1 MKKKFGGLNT
11 LSGSLALPDDDSP
24 SLLNVDFD
32 ISGSVK
38 KRKGT
43 ITIFKDS
50 ATLNPVFASR
60 FVTLLG
66 QEFIVSKYDLNLRV
80 LDLVDDKSAVIWSK
94 ANVFRDVTLLPFSV
108 PLDNNINLLL
118 CEKHAPIQ
126 VRFQELRQVVTT
138 AGTSIALDVGVE
150 WVNTY
155 VDTVVYV
162 NGKRVT
168 ASLAYSSGVLTLSS
182 VTLSVGDTVYICTFS
197 WQWWAEA
204 LIWYGDSFYQRVS
217 RFGASDE
224 DKHVQIPNSIAS
236 DEIPDSS
243 NFGIFAFR
251 SDTYGENYVL
261 KTNNQPQISL
271 EYSFS
276 DGSSY
281 TPSVKSF
288 TNPSKFFITFGDIT
302 NVNERTFTDKDI
314 TGNQIKILK
323 HKLKSFDI
331 ISLRNTEG
339 DSPVGT
345 TDGTFYYVKYIT
357 DDIIELYTDALLT
370 TIVTLGARNSK
381 SFTDVAVDYGA
392 NFIAITAHGFS
403 NGQPVR
409 LTSTGVPPIPTSE
422 NSTYYAKS
430 LTVNAVELYFDA
442 NLRKKVLFV
451 NRVELFFNSTN
462 VSGDTL
468 LIAQHNL
475 FDSDPV
481 RFRTANG
488 TLPGTINNT
497 SVFYVG
503 VLTANAIK
511 IYSDA
516 ALTTVVPNYT
526 GLTGDVFLY
535 LDGGTHQVIA
545 DGLTTTVE
553 RVAYDAVS
561 FIRLRQLRFN
571 NDTGVLN
578 SNLNVFVGDQLATRN
593 TTLSASGVSPSYYTH
608 TTETLT
614 PYTLSAIK
622 QKFVSFTAET
632 PIGVPKDTFIT
643 LVNTETKWCGSAALN
658 TKYAF
663 NNGSY
668 VPAYGL
674 GDYADYDSGE
684 FPTFGSLY
692 QSRLCLGGI
701 GALVIVSG
709 VYDKLVKDEPYR
721 YFQITD
727 DLSNPTLDPFSIRIP
742 FPQAD
747 TVRAMRQ
754 WQQFLFIFTR
764 SSVFKTTLDSNNLF
778 SANVP
783 NLTLTANIGCISRE
797 GVDITENT
805 MYFISDGGVYDM
817 SVVLQNE
824 YRASEVSVPIRNIL
838 QDFTSN
844 AKICYD
850 SFNNKLY
857 VYDGRLLV
865 FFTDVR
871 VWSEYKAALSWDITS
886 LVAWR
891 NATLFCCK
899 TLCDFQILKTEYS
912 KYIDFAKKFTS
923 GEVYVQ
929 PCVVSLTTYAGVSVY
944 RVPIVMSPILSE
956 QDLHVVQNG
965 ERLIFGTGWFKVS
978 ESEIHITNPE
988 NGIITIYYKLKDSFN
1003 GAVLFKDE
1011 VEFSLDSVA
1020 LGLVSTS
1027 NICEYSPYNGD
1038 TVPEDDPSYTY
1049 SGDDGFG
1056 NVITGSDAGLPFI
1069 YLPRSAAALASDVR
1083 AFVNLSVNYFDGT
1096 SYSVPLSANAN
1107 YASFVASGVSADIDD
1122 ALFTDGFTTV
1132 RVKSNSTDKTIPKGG
1147 FTVEMILTKRT
1158 TGNATAQIE
1167 LWSKTPIIP
1176 LSRVSLFVGADLSGH
1191 FANTSDPSLVFTL
1204 AGGNAADRTVSGVLQ
1219 PNGLYSTLAAVST
1232 QAALGALDAA
1242 YYVKNLY
1249 VPVTVNVKPNIV
1261 YIGGVLQP

>member
-11 LSGSLALPDDDSP
+11 LSGSLALPEDDSP

-80 LDLVDDKSAVIWSK
+80 LDLVDERSTVVWSK
-94 ANVFRDVTLLPFSV
+94 ENVFRDVTLLPFSI
-108 PLDNNINLLL
+108 PLDNNVNLLL
-118 CEKHAPIQ
+118 CEKHAPVQ
-126 VRFQELRQVVTT
+126 VRFQELRQVVTI
-138 AGTSIALDVGVE
+138 AGASIALNVGVE

-162 NGKRVT
+162 NSKRVT
-168 ASLAYSSGVLTLSS
+168 ASLSYSGGVLTLSS
-182 VTLSVGDTVYICTFS
+182 LTLSVGDVVYICTFS

-204 LIWYGDSFYQRVS
+204 LIWYGDIFYQRVS

-261 KTNNQPQISL
+261 KTDNQPQISL

-345 TDGTFYYVKYIT
+345 TDGTSYYVKYIT

-392 NFIAITAHGFS
+392 NFLAITAHGFS
-403 NGQPVR
+403 SGQPVR
-409 LTSTGVPPIPTSE
+409 LTSTGTPPIPTSE

-451 NRVELFFNSTN
+451 NRVELFFNSSN
-462 VSGDTL
+462 VSGDIL

-488 TLPGTINNT
+488 VLPGTINSTN
-497 SVFYVG
+497 VFYVR
-503 VLTANAIK
+503 VLTAGAIK
-511 IYSDA
+511 IYTDA

-535 LDGGTHQVIA
+535 IDGGTHQLVA

-553 RVAYDAVS
+553 RMAYDSVS

-593 TTLSASGVSPSYYTH
+593 TTLSASLSSPSYYTH

-614 PYTLSAIK
+614 PYTLSALK
-622 QKFVSFTAET
+622 QKFVSFTSET

-643 LVNTETKWCGSAALN
+643 LVNTERKWCGSAALN
-658 TKYAF
+658 TKDAF

-668 VPAYGL
+668 VPAFGF
-674 GDYADYDSGE
+674 GDYADYDAGV
-684 FPTFGSLY
+684 FPTFGALY
-692 QSRLCLGGI
+692 QSRLCLGGV
-701 GALVIVSG
+701 GALVLVSG
-709 VYDKLVKDEPYR
+709 VYDKLVKDAPYR

-727 DLSNPTLDPFSIRIP
+727 DLSNPTLDPFNMRVP

-747 TVRAMRQ
+747 AVRAMRQ
-754 WQQFLFIFTR
+754 WQQYLFIFTR
-764 SSVFKTTLDSNNLF
+764 YSTFKTTLDSNNLF

-783 NLTLTANIGCISRE
+783 NLSLTANIGCISRE

-805 MYFISDGGVYDM
+805 MYFLSDSGVYDM
-817 SVVLQNE
+817 GVVLQNE
-824 YRASEVSVPIRNIL
+824 YRASEVSVPIRNVL
-838 QDFTSN
+838 QEFTSN
-844 AKICYD
+844 SKLSYD
-850 SFNNKLY
+850 TFNNKLY

-865 FFTDVR
+865 FFTDAR
-871 VWSEYKAALSWDITS
+871 VWSEYRAVLPWDITS
-886 LVAWR
+886 FIPWSDSMLM
-891 NATLFCCK
+891 CCK
-899 TLCDFQILKTEYS
+899 TLCDFQMIKTEFER
-912 KYIDFAKKFTS
+912 YIDFAKEFTS

-929 PCVVSLTTYAGVSVY
+929 PCIVTIPSYSGVDIYDSPVVLTPMTT
-944 RVPIVMSPILSE
+944 E
-956 QDLHVVQNG
+956 QDVHILQNSV
-965 ERLIFGTGWFKVS
+965 RLEFGVDWVKLPNNK
-978 ESEIHITNPE
+978 IRITNPVD
-988 NGIITIYYKLKDSFN
+988 GDIRILYRLKDTFN
-1003 GAVLFKDE
+1003 GAVLFKDNE
-1011 VEFSLDSVA
+1011 EFSLNGAS
-1020 LGLVSTS
+1020 LGLVSAS
-1027 NICEYSPYNGD
+1027 NVCTRSPYNG
-1038 TVPEDDPSYTY
+1038 
-1049 SGDDGFG
+1049 G
-1056 NVITGSDAGLPFI
+1056 TGGGGANDNTNPDVGLPDI
-1069 YLPRSAAALASDVR
+1069 YLPRDVESLASDVR
-1083 AFVNLSVNYFDGT
+1083 AFLSFTVTYTDATVF
-1096 SYSVPLSANAN
+1096 SRAYSDTPG
-1107 YASFVASGVSADIDD
+1107 YAAFVATGVSSAIEEVTFTDSITTVSMVSGVSDNTLPNGSFRVSSFILDTAI
-1122 ALFTDGFTTV
+1122 TDNATTV
-1132 RVKSNSTDKTIPKGG
+1132 FV
-1147 FTVEMILTKRT
+1147 TV
-1158 TGNATAQIE
+1158 E
-1167 LWSKTPIIP
+1167 LWSKTADIP
-1176 LSRVSLFVGADLSGH
+1176 LSRLSLFFGADLNGVY
-1191 FANTSDPSLVFTL
+1191 ANTADPTQGQILV
-1204 AGGNAADRTVSGVLQ
+1204 GGNPADRSTTGVLQ
-1219 PNGLYSTLAAVST
+1219 PNGLYRATASVGS
-1232 QAALGALDAA
+1232 QFALGVGNSQYHVSSLWSP
-1242 YYVKNLY
+1242 KR
-1249 VPVTVNVKPNIV
+1249 VPIAPNIE
-1261 YIGGVLQP
+1261 YLGGVLVP

>member
-11 LSGSLALPDDDSP
+11 LSGSLALPEDDSP

-43 ITIFKDS
+43 VTVFKDT

-403 NGQPVR
+403 SGQPVR

-497 SVFYVG
+497 SVFYVR
-503 VLTANAIK
+503 VLTAGAIK
-511 IYSDA
+511 IYTDA
-516 ALTTVVPNYT
+516 ALTTLVPNYT

-535 LDGGTHQVIA
+535 VDGGTHQLVA
-545 DGLTTTVE
+545 DGLTTTAE
-553 RVAYDAVS
+553 RVAYDSVS

-578 SNLNVFVGDQLATRN
+578 SNLNVFVGEQLATRN
-593 TTLSASGVSPSYYTH
+593 TTLSASISSPSYYTH

-614 PYTLSAIK
+614 PYTLTALK

-643 LVNTETKWCGSAALN
+643 LVNTERKWCGSAALN

-674 GDYADYDSGE
+674 GDYANYDAGE

-727 DLSNPTLDPFSIRIP
+727 DLSNPTLDPFSIRVP
-742 FPQAD
+742 FPQSD
-747 TVRAMRQ
+747 TVRAMKQ
-754 WQQFLFIFTR
+754 WQQYLFIFTR
-764 SSVFKTTLDSNNLF
+764 SSTFKTTLDGNNLF
-778 SANVP
+778 STNVP
-783 NLTLTANIGCISRE
+783 NLSLTANIGCISRE
-797 GVDITENT
+797 GVDITEST
-805 MYFISDGGVYDM
+805 MYFLSDSGVYDM
-817 SVVLQNE
+817 GVMLQNE
-824 YRASEVSVPIRNIL
+824 YRASEVSVPIRNVL
-838 QDFTSN
+838 QEFTSN
-844 AKICYD
+844 AKLSYD
-850 SFNNKLY
+850 TFNNKLY

-865 FFTDVR
+865 FFTDAR
-871 VWSEYKAALSWDITS
+871 VWGEYRAVLPWDITS
-886 LVAWR
+886 FIPWSDSMLM
-891 NATLFCCK
+891 CCR
-899 TLCDFQILKTEYS
+899 TLCDFQMIKTEFER
-912 KYIDFAKKFTS
+912 YIDFAKEFTS

-929 PCVVSLTTYAGVSVY
+929 PCIVTIPSYSGVNVYDSPVVLTPMIT
-944 RVPIVMSPILSE
+944 E
-956 QDLHVVQNG
+956 QDVHVLQNSV
-965 ERLIFGTGWFKVS
+965 RLEFGVDWVKLPDNK
-978 ESEIHITNPE
+978 IQITNPVD
-988 NGIITIYYKLKDSFN
+988 GDIRILYRLKDTFN
-1003 GAVLFKDE
+1003 GAVLFKDNE
-1011 VEFSLDSVA
+1011 EFSLNGAS
-1020 LGLVSTS
+1020 LGLVSASNVCTS
-1027 NICEYSPYNGD
+1027 TPYNG
-1038 TVPEDDPSYTY
+1038 
-1049 SGDDGFG
+1049 G
-1056 NVITGSDAGLPFI
+1056 TGGGGANDNTNPDVGLPDI
-1069 YLPRSAAALASDVR
+1069 YLPRSAASLASDVR
-1083 AFVNLSVNYFDGT
+1083 VFIAFTTTYTDASTFSRAFSDTPGYAAFVSTGMSPNIEEVSYTNGITTISLTNSLSDT
-1096 SYSVPLSANAN
+1096 
-1107 YASFVASGVSADIDD
+1107 
-1122 ALFTDGFTTV
+1122 
-1132 RVKSNSTDKTIPKGG
+1132 TIPSGG
-1147 FTVEMILTKRT
+1147 FVLTGSVLDVGIT
-1158 TGNATAQIE
+1158 NNATVCAVQIE
-1167 LWSKTPIIP
+1167 LWSKTPSIP
-1176 LSRVSLFVGADLSGH
+1176 LNRLSLFFGANLSGAY
-1191 FANTSDPSLVFTL
+1191 ANTADPTQSFTL
-1204 AGGNAADRTVSGVLQ
+1204 FGGNPGDRSVIGVLQ
-1219 PNGLYSTLAAVST
+1219 PNGLYKALSPVGLTFFLGSGNASYNVS
-1232 QAALGALDAA
+1232 LM
-1242 YYVKNLY
+1242 YIPES
-1249 VPVTVNVKPNIV
+1249 VPTAPNII
-1261 YIGGVLQP
+1261 YIGGVLVP